1 MSIVHSLQSK
11 PDAFRGN
18 MQIQFG
24 KIMGCDITGKNV
36 EMGVYNYAIQEAIK
50 REIIKK
56 WKNPLFCEIYISRL
70 RTIFNN
76 LDTNK
81 ELRDQLL
88 NGSISPKDFAF
99 ITHQEMKPII
109 WQALIEKQS
118 KRVKNQFS
126 IHLEASTDM
135 FTCKKCKSKRCTY
148 YELQT
153 RSADEA
159 ATIFITCLD
168 CGKNWKN

>member
-1 MSIVHSLQSK
+1 MSIISLQSK
-11 PDAFRGN
+11 PDAFRAN
-18 MQIQFG
+18 MQMQFG

-50 REIIKK
+50 REMIKK

-76 LDTNK
+76 LETNK

-88 NGSISPKDFAF
+88 NGTISSKDFAF
-99 ITHQEMKPII
+99 ITHQEMNPCI